1 MDDLIGTPSVVRI
14 NKEVEAPG
22 VYADVLTLGGVRS
35 SSYIFQYDLGDF
47 AIGPDIRDLEIAGR
61 TFSETQAIS
70 STLSNLRPQNIDL
83 IAASSVSY
91 TEISSASGVSFENIR
106 DQSGL
111 SFETQPSTNIEDS
124 GSTSEKADS
133 KTIPG
138 FLHPFLINC

>member
-1 MDDLIGTPSVVRI
+1 M
-14 NKEVEAPG
+14 
-22 VYADVLTLGGVRS
+22 
-35 SSYIFQYDLGDF
+35 GDF
-47 AIGPDIRDLEIAGR
+47 AIGPDIQDLEIAGR

-83 IAASSVSY
+83 IADSSVSY

-111 SFETQPSTNIEDS
+111 AFETQPSTNIEDS
-124 GSTSEKADS
+124 GNTAEKADS

-138 FLHPFLINC
+138 FFASIPDQLLKVLW